1 MIDKQ
6 VQEDW
11 IPTMPLVYVKF
22 QEVVKNPESAF
33 KDFAD
38 VIGGD
43 TSLTSRLLKIVNS
56 PFYGFEG
63 KIETIPHA
71 LYIVGTEEL
80 HDMVLAT
87 SVINVFKGY
96 LKDLIDM
103 EAFWRHSIACA
114 LAAKEI
120 AGYMEPAQHENL
132 YVAGLIHDIGSL
144 VIYNKMPDI
153 SAGVLKE
160 SEKHKI
166 PQHIVEKKA
175 FGYDHSVVGERILT
189 SWNIPQRLI
198 ESVTYHHDPLRAP
211 NYHLEAAIIHRADVL
226 AHELDLGN
234 SGSSIAPNLNPEV
247 DALLGISE
255 EQLEEIKVEVC
266 NQFEETVSLLLP
278 N

>member
-1 MIDKQ
+1 MLDKQ

-11 IPTMPLVYVKF
+11 IPAMPLVYVKF
-22 QEVVKNPESAF
+22 QEVVKDPESAF

-56 PFYGFEG
+56 PFYGFEA

-87 SVINVFKGY
+87 SVINVFRGY

-120 AGYMEPAQHENL
+120 AGYLEPAQHENL

-144 VIYNKMPDI
+144 VIYNKMPDV

-160 SEKHKI
+160 SEKHKV

-175 FGYDHSVVGERILT
+175 FGYDHSAVGEKVLT

-198 ESVTYHHDPLRAP
+198 ESVTYHHDPFRAP

-226 AHELDLGN
+226 AHELNLGD
-234 SGSSIAPNLNPEV
+234 SGTSIAPNLNPEV
-247 DALLGISE
+247 DTLLGISE
-255 EQLEEIKVEVC
+255 DQLEEIKVEVC
-266 NQFEETVSLLLP
+266 NQFDETVSLLLP
-278 N
+278 G